1 MWSNALKRSRPFA
14 AARWRRGRRRYT
26 GCTMFVGASFR
37 GGSVMVDGKSE
48 DGRRWKEHVEL
59 GAACSEERETTL
71 YTQV

>member
-1 MWSNALKRSRPFA
+1 
-14 AARWRRGRRRYT
+14 
-26 GCTMFVGASFR
+26 MFVGASFR